1 MSLTNEQQE
10 QLRLVLAH
18 EYRRCDQAF
27 LDFLDHSTNQLGLG
41 WSKENALSTYD
52 SYARFLHHLYE
63 FYVGCFKRNK
73 DSLVRISHTE
83 LDDLFQT
90 EAEKIMGLHRW
101 RIERGDADKLENH
114 ISYYETPVP
123 EEFAIDFRQTRN
135 RIAHTDLRR
144 SGANDALT
152 LPEFFEKHHKFILI
166 LYEEP
171 YGLWHVRAESY
182 DWGEIEKFGKT
193 VNKRTSNQNSLSIKE
208 KVSNF
213 IFYGKIKKAIFSRR
227 KNGS

>member
-1 MSLTNEQQE
+1 MSPTNEQLE

-27 LDFLDHSTNQLGLG
+27 LDFLEHATNQLGLG

-73 DSLVRISHTE
+73 GNLEKIRHTE

-90 EAEKIMGLHRW
+90 EAEKLMGLRRW
-101 RIERGDADKLENH
+101 RIERGHADTSENH
-114 ISYYETPVP
+114 ISYYEDSVP
-123 EEFAIDFRQTRN
+123 ENFATDFRQTRN

-144 SGANDALT
+144 SGANGALT
-152 LPEFFEKHHKFILI
+152 LPDFFEKYHKFILI

-171 YGLWHVRAESY
+171 YGLWHVKADSY
-182 DWGEIEKFGKT
+182 DWGEIERFGKI
-193 VNKRTSNQNSLSIKE
+193 VNNKSLNQNGLSIKN

-213 IFYGKIKKAIFSRR
+213 LFYKKIKKAISFRK